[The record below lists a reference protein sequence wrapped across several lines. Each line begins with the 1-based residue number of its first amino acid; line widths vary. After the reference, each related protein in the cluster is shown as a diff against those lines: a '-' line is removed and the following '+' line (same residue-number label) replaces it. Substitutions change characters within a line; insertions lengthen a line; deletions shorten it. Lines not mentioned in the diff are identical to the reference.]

1 MGYKRVF
8 CPGCGA
14 NVELDDSREFGFC
27 RYCGAQI
34 ALDKVIVEHRGT
46 VNINGIADTS
56 ALLERAKMHLEV
68 NRYADALQCCDRS
81 LDIDPR
87 NSEAYVLK
95 LMSETHSTSRDML
108 GKSIK
113 PLEKY
118 DSYKKAM
125 RFASPEVQKE
135 LSDYNQQS
143 FAQFQAETNRRIAEL
158 EQVGKDLNL
167 QYKELDERRNRAE
180 ETRFWIRMHTF
191 FVIVVVVLS
200 ILFEIGMKDGGGVG
214 ILLIVVGVLL
224 LRLFRRRA
232 MNNESSAYNYSN
244 TVQESE
250 SFYEQSKK
258 EFDDWMREMNSD
270 C

>member
-8 CPGCGA
+8 CSGCGA

-46 VNINGIADTS
+46 VNVNGIADTS

-81 LDIDPR
+81 LDINPR
-87 NSEAYVLK
+87 NTEAYILK
-95 LMSETHSTSRDML
+95 LMAETHSTSRDML

-118 DSYKKAM
+118 DSYKKAV
-125 RFASPEVQKE
+125 RFAMPDVQKE
-135 LSDYNQQS
+135 LSVYNQQS
-143 FAQFQAETNRRIAEL
+143 IAQFQAEKNRRIAEL
-158 EQVGKDLNL
+158 EQKGTDLNL

-180 ETRFWIRMHTF
+180 STHFWVSMHIF
-191 FVIVVVVLS
+191 FIILVVVFS
-200 ILFEIGMKDGGGVG
+200 ILLAKELKVG
-214 ILLIVVGVLL
+214 SVLFIVVGVLL
-224 LRLFRRRA
+224 LRLFRKRA
-232 MNNESSAYNYSN
+232 LENESFAYNYSH

-250 SFYEQSKK
+250 SVYEQSKK
-258 EFDDWMREMNSD
+258 EFDEWMREMNSD